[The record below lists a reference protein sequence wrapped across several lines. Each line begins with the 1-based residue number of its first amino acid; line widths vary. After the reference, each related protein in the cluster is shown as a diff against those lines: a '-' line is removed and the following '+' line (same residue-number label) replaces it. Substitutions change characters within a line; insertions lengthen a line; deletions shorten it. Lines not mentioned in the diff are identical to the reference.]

1 MFGSAT
7 IMRHFL
13 FLLLPCLDV
22 CGVQGASD
30 FRICAF
36 NLQHFGESKAK
47 KQDVM
52 QMYVKI
58 ISRCDV
64 ILLQEVRDNREKA
77 LPQLLERLNRYDLY
91 HDYKAVASERLG
103 RSETYQEQYV
113 FVYRTDTVTVT
124 GQYQYRDNRPGH
136 VDAFS
141 REPFVVRFKAPK
153 TAIKEFVLIPQHTSP
168 ANVSKE
174 LDALY
179 FVLQHVRKMWKTEN
193 VMLLGD
199 FNADCNY
206 LSKRSRTKLPL
217 FTDKSLFWLMPE
229 KTDTTVRETT
239 SCAYDRIV
247 VHGDTFA
254 KAVVPFS
261 AKPFNFQMEYRLS
274 EEEALKVSDH
284 YPVEVLLKNNASQVC
299 FSLLLVLLLFI
310 FRPGRQGKLSNFTED
325 LLISCNDLYAGS
337 IHLASVIII

>member
-1 MFGSAT
+1 MFHKRGSRLKNTTELAMT
-7 IMRHFL
+7 MRHFFL
-13 FLLLPCLDV
+13 LLLPCIKV

-36 NLQHFGESKAK
+36 NLQHFGESKTK

-52 QMYVKI
+52 QMYAKI
-58 ISRCDV
+58 ITRCDV
-64 ILLQEVRDNREKA
+64 SLLQEVRDNKEKA
-77 LPQLLERLNRYDLY
+77 LPQLLEHINNYDRS
-91 HDYKAVASERLG
+91 HTYKAVASERLG

-113 FVYRTDTVTVT
+113 FVYRADTVSVT
-124 GQYQYRDNRPGH
+124 GQYQYPDSRPGD

-168 ANVSKE
+168 ANVSRE

-179 FVLQHVRKMWKTEN
+179 DVLQHVRRMWKTEN
-193 VMLLGD
+193 IMLLGD
-199 FNADCNY
+199 FNADCAY
-206 LSKRSRTKLPL
+206 LSKRSRGKLRL
-217 FTDKSLFWLMPE
+217 FQDKSLSWLMPE
-229 KTDTTVRETT
+229 KTDTTVREST
-239 SCAYDRIV
+239 SCAYDRMV
-247 VHGDTFA
+247 VHGEAFA

-284 YPVEVLLKNNASQVC
+284 YPIEVLLKNCASTVS
-299 FSLLLVLLLFI
+299 FSIFIISLLLFI
-310 FRPGRQGKLSNFTED
+310 SR
-325 LLISCNDLYAGS
+325 
-337 IHLASVIII
+337 